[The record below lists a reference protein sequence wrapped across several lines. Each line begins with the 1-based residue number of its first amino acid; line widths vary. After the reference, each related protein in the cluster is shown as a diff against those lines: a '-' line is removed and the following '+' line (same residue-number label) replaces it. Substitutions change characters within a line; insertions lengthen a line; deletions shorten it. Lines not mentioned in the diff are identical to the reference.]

1 MTSICMRAWGV
12 ATKAQSMA
20 SNVNCI
26 YRTVGSVGE
35 YMEQHECCMIEPAP
49 RNCSIQ
55 FEDICCMLGFFFS
68 TAESY
73 SLFIFCCF
81 APGIWSGSKVKT
93 LEIYIYYLL
102 GFLLGEEWLFRHMD
116 TYAFIKSICKCLQD
130 LNCDL
135 VVFFFFPLPM
145 GRHF

>member
-1 MTSICMRAWGV
+1 MTSIFMRAWGV

-20 SNVNCI
+20 SNVNCV
-26 YRTVGSVGE
+26 YRTVRSVGE
-35 YMEQHECCMIEPAP
+35 CMEQHQGTAAYSLKTFAAC
-49 RNCSIQ
+49 
-55 FEDICCMLGFFFS
+55 FFFS

-102 GFLLGEEWLFRHMD
+102 GFLLGEDWVFRHMD
-116 TYAFIKSICKCLQD
+116 TSAFIKSMCKCLQD

-135 VVFFFFPLPM
+135 FFFFSSPTYGSTFLS
-145 GRHF
+145 GLFFF